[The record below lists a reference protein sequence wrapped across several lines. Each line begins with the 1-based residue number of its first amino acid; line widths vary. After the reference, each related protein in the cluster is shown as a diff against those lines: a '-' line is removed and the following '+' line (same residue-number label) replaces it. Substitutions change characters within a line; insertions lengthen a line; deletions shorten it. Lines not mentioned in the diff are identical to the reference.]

1 VWLAERGWVRFDP
14 TAAIA
19 PGRIQNGLSESLP
32 DNTALPFMLR
42 DPPQWL
48 RDLRFNFDAMAN
60 QWNQWVLGYDMERQF
75 AFLTRLGMEDITW
88 QRMAFNM
95 LAGIFLL
102 VGIFTLILLRRL
114 IVKQH
119 DMVQATWLKAC
130 RKLAKVGLPRL
141 AHEGAQD
148 YANRVSRTRP
158 DLAQGIQDI
167 ATRYTAL
174 RYKSESKPDSLNDF
188 KKSVKA
194 FKV

>member
-1 VWLAERGWVRFDP
+1 
-14 TAAIA
+14 
-19 PGRIQNGLSESLP
+19 
-32 DNTALPFMLR
+32 
-42 DPPQWL
+42 
-48 RDLRFNFDAMAN
+48 MAN

-174 RYKSESKPDSLNDF
+174 RYKSESKSDSLNDF